1 MQDISKQLG
10 DTWGYSLQTWE
21 KYGWVQPTTGHPTW
35 LGNPWKSSIN
45 GHCNGKIME
54 NHPTKKWFFFQ
65 QTMAMSFPWNLLV
78 MRFSMESTY
87 NPKKTNRV
95 EVFHGFFAMFSLC
108 WYTNPLVSC
117 MGCIGKVWVLK
128 PGASSGEDQTGLWF
142 YIVVNYH
149 KHGKNTNFKWP

>member
-1 MQDISKQLG
+1 
-10 DTWGYSLQTWE
+10 LQWE
-21 KYGWVQPTTGHPTW
+21 NHG
-35 LGNPWKSSIN
+35 KSSDQ
-45 GHCNGKIME
+45 MV
-54 NHPTKKWFFFQ
+54 FFQ